1 MKVLYL
7 GHYRDCSGWGQAAMD
22 YIRSL
27 HAVDVDV
34 VCRPIKLNQS
44 QGDIPEIIEELEK
57 KDTVGVTHVIQHVLP
72 HHMDYNCRVHN
83 IGLYATETSDFKYS
97 GWPIKI
103 NQMDEAWVIN
113 RQQVG
118 ASQISGVKIPIH
130 VVPHAC
136 DVSKFDKDWEP
147 LDIPYNKGNFLF
159 YFLGDFTKRK
169 NLLALLMAFHT
180 EFGRNEPVSLLIKT
194 GKYGMSGPECGDKV
208 SGLCRQVKESL
219 KLYPQVEDY
228 HKEVI
233 MGGHITEENIMRLHS
248 SCDCFVMPSYGE
260 AWCIPAFD
268 ALGFGN
274 TPICTDVGGMRD
286 FLGLFKNDLLVQG
299 HDEIVS
305 GMTDTFPNLC
315 TGREYW
321 TAIDHRELRGK
332 MRNVYRGSQHSMMP
346 PEVPDTIEGIDYV
359 SLKRHSLES
368 VHNYS
373 YEAVGKI
380 MLERLNGN

>member
-7 GHYRDCSGWGQAAMD
+7 GHYRDCSGWGQAAID

-44 QGDIPEIIEELEK
+44 QGEIPEIIEELEK

-72 HHMDYNCRVHN
+72 HHMDYNRRVHN

-97 GWPIKI
+97 GWPIRI

-118 ASQISGVKIPIH
+118 ASERSGVTIPIK

-136 DVSKFDKDWEP
+136 DVSKFDKEWEP
-147 LDIPYNKGNFLF
+147 LDIPYTKDNFLF

-169 NLLALLMAFHT
+169 NLLALLMAFHA
-180 EFGRNEPVSLLIKT
+180 EFGRHEPVSLLIKT
-194 GKYGMSGPECGDKV
+194 GKYGLSGQECGDKV
-208 SGLCRQVKESL
+208 SELCRQVKHSL
-219 KLYPQVEDY
+219 KLYPQIDDY

-268 ALGFGN
+268 ALGFGK
-274 TPICTDVGGMRD
+274 TPICTDVGGMSD
-286 FLGLFKNDLLVQG
+286 FLQPFKNWLLVPG

-321 TAIDHRELRGK
+321 KAIDHIVLRATMRDLFDSK
-332 MRNVYRGSQHSMMP
+332 MQKQLSH
-346 PEVPDTIEGIDYV
+346 
-359 SLKRHSLES
+359 ES
-368 VHNYS
+368 RRMVKHYS

-380 MLERLNGN
+380 MLERLNG